1 MTSATGGGSQSM
13 RTFILFLALACLP
26 AVTVIAPAAD
36 AADAISNDDPPEL
49 RSVRASIKAKKYDAA
64 LAELKVLVIRYQTPD
79 VYSLLGFA
87 LRKTGDRPQAM
98 TYYLKALAMNP
109 SHKGALEYQGELFVE
124 LGQIDKARENLAK
137 LNRLCL
143 FGCEERD
150 DLKEAIEH
158 APKGS

>member
-1 MTSATGGGSQSM
+1 M
-13 RTFILFLALACLP
+13 RKFVLLLALACVPGAAAIAPSAHAVDSLP
-26 AVTVIAPAAD
+26 AND
-36 AADAISNDDPPEL
+36 APEL

-64 LAELKVLVIRYQTPD
+64 LAELKVLVTKYQTPD
-79 VYSLLGFA
+79 VYSLMGFA

-98 TYYLKALAMNP
+98 TYYLKALTMNP

-124 LGQIDKARENLAK
+124 LGQIDKAKENLAK
-137 LNRLCL
+137 LNHLCL

-150 DLKEAIEH
+150 DLREAIEH